1 MWNIEIVDEE
11 CWRWRINQRSNDEHI
26 LIFNLHMNNKFVN
39 NNYKSEGFRMHRS
52 KDGMVRVLAKS
63 TKVFAQS
70 SKVFAQSSK
79 LLA

>member
-1 MWNIEIVDEE
+1 
-11 CWRWRINQRSNDEHI
+11 
-26 LIFNLHMNNKFVN
+26 MNNKFVN